1 MDDLKITGE
10 DVDNAVLLGSESLMA
25 EKSLNTDSKKSTGI
39 QSISRILTGLNP
51 NKKKT
56 GQDATSAGSPLERFE
71 EEVQPHVS
79 SGSRQPASLPDL
91 NHVQVADEE
100 DELTRFY
107 SMTED
112 SVRRALSNP
121 VPHSSSS
128 HAALFT
134 QLTTRRVNYLVLSR
148 PVVPPEAKD
157 LEAADSEDQDLLERT
172 DKLSKFRVVSRV
184 GKVGKQAG
192 KQVNKG
198 RRRKKKVKDGVV
210 VFKGHPSWSI
220 VLAFQVGLRQ
230 TSELLNSESK
240 PPELN
245 GQDAKV
251 SVVFELRAA
260 ASGGETEVPRTTWAH
275 HAPYLYK
282 EIRETFGI
290 SDGEFLD
297 SVSSEAKIR
306 ELPTPGRSGALFYI
320 TEDEEYFI
328 KTISQD
334 EEKKLKLML
343 PGYLKHIKRYPDT
356 LLTKFVAS
364 FYIKTAQ
371 RHHIRLVAMGS
382 IFRGGLYIDRK
393 YDLKGS
399 VINRRASEKE
409 KLSDF
414 ATLKDLDMEPLY
426 FDPEV
431 LERILTVIERDSE
444 FLEDEG
450 IMDYSLLLGLS
461 EVIPGENTHEDVYGE
476 DEKVA
481 PWVFGYQQYVGQDG
495 EKIVTYR
502 ICLGIIDILQP
513 YTKRKQV
520 EFVGKAC
527 RYCSSGISVNPPSRY
542 RRRFLSYMR
551 EKFRPLETKPPTL
564 SEASG
569 FASGMSGSFGD
580 RASMLRF

>member
-1 MDDLKITGE
+1 MDDLKVASE
-10 DVDNAVLLGSESLMA
+10 DGDNAVLLEPESLMA
-25 EKSLNTDSKKSTGI
+25 DSSLAADSKKSTGI

-56 GQDATSAGSPLERFE
+56 GLNATSAGTLLERTDE
-71 EEVQPHVS
+71 QVQPHIS
-79 SGSRQPASLPDL
+79 PESRQPASLPDL
-91 NHVQVADEE
+91 NHLQTDNADDE

-107 SMTED
+107 SVAED

-121 VPHSSSS
+121 GPQSSSS
-128 HAALFT
+128 RAALST
-134 QLTTRRVNYLVLSR
+134 QFTTRRVNYLLLSR

-157 LEAADSEDQDLLERT
+157 LEAGDSEDQDLLERT
-172 DKLSKFRVVSRV
+172 DMLSKFRVVSRV
-184 GKVGKQAG
+184 SKVGKQAG

-230 TSELLNSESK
+230 TSELLNSDSK

-245 GQDAKV
+245 GQDSKV

-260 ASGGETEVPRTTWAH
+260 ASGGETEVSRTTWAH

-290 SDGEFLD
+290 SDGEFLG

-343 PGYLKHIKRYPDT
+343 PGYVKHIKRYPNT

-409 KLSDF
+409 KLKDF
-414 ATLKDLDMEPLY
+414 VTLKDLDMEPLY
-426 FDPEV
+426 FVPEV
-431 LERILTVIERDSE
+431 LDRILAIIERDSE
-444 FLEDEG
+444 FLEQEG

-461 EVIPGENTHEDVYGE
+461 EVMPGERTHEDVYGE
-476 DEKVA
+476 DEKAA
-481 PWVFGYQQYVGQDG
+481 PWVFGYQKYVGQDG
-495 EKIVTYR
+495 ERFVTHR

-520 EFVGKAC
+520 EFVGKVC
-527 RYCSSGISVNPPSRY
+527 RHCSSGVSPSLQFFFQSPERSTVKIQ
-542 RRRFLSYMR
+542 RVL
-551 EKFRPLETKPPTL
+551 LT
-564 SEASG
+564 SEQHLNAS
-569 FASGMSGSFGD
+569 
-580 RASMLRF
+580 R